1 MNQQFSE
8 HNRTFSNIV
17 ITPEGAFHS
26 TGDELVDLPEDLQGG
41 AVIELD
47 VVHEVQMVNSAG
59 EVMTLHFDAPKA
71 MVANRSETSYANK
84 QQKFSNID
92 GGNEMK
98 TGVFTT
104 DHKSKGQGAID
115 LFGVGP

>member
-8 HNRTFSNIV
+8 HNRTFSKIT

-41 AVIELD
+41 AVLDIE
-47 VVHEVQMVNSAG
+47 VVHEVQMVNAGG
-59 EVMTLHFDAPKA
+59 EVMTLHFDVPKA
-71 MVANRSETSYANK
+71 KVQNRSETKYLNK
-84 QQKFSNID
+84 EKRFSAID

-98 TGVFTT
+98 DGVFTT
-104 DHKSKGQGAID
+104 DHKTKGTGAIA
-115 LFGVGP
+115 LFGVDS